1 MTAPVIV
8 FASFKPR
15 KGAARAF
22 LDTMAPMIEATR
34 LEPGN
39 DTYDLYADGE
49 GGFHLFER
57 YADADALQAHRDSD
71 HYRAYRAAALDLLEG
86 GVGVKVLT
94 EEDVAD

>member
-1 MTAPVIV
+1 MTVPVIV

-15 KGAARAF
+15 VGSAQAF
-22 LDTMAPMIEATR
+22 LKTMAPMIEATR

-39 DTYDLYADGE
+39 DIYDLYEDAD

-57 YADADALQAHRDSD
+57 YADENALKAHRDSD
-71 HYRAYRAAALDLLEG
+71 HYRAYRATALDLLEG

-94 EEDVAD
+94 GRDVVA